1 MRCYSIH
8 RLTPSEASAASRV
21 RHVRVGFFTQVDA
34 SRKQKARAG
43 RQTHAQNQ
51 AEKSWKGCSGLFHSS
66 SYKLTLVYVL
76 FGDFSFR
83 STA

>member
-1 MRCYSIH
+1 MLFDSPLNAERGERSE
-8 RLTPSEASAASRV
+8 PSEARTGWV
-21 RHVRVGFFTQVDA
+21 FFTQVDA
-34 SRKQKARAG
+34 SRKQKAIAS
-43 RQTHAQNQ
+43 RQTHARNQ
-51 AEKSWKGCSGLFHSS
+51 AEKCWKGWSGLFHSS